1 MPKEVPVSTCTRCH
15 ESENSPHFDYGRYL
29 PWVVGPGHG
38 ESLPKGQEPR
48 SRGEIAAGNTLG
60 PNPALH
66 AAPAKE
72 PLP

>member
-1 MPKEVPVSTCTRCH
+1 MQVSTCTRCH
-15 ESENSPHFDYGRYL
+15 EQENSPHFDYARYL

-38 ESLPKGQEPR
+38 EALPPGQEPR
-48 SRGEIAAGNTLG
+48 TRGELAAGNTLG

-72 PLP
+72 TQK